1 MRIVVTVFALLLSF
15 SGYSQDVR
23 KFQSSTINVNNRG
36 ENTKKET
43 QDPTYITVNLE
54 TGTVLIDTKS
64 EEITKL
70 FEGQMGMTISQTMG
84 ELGDQFSLTLGEH
97 IFAHF
102 YVDDRAM
109 ILFTRNDLHP
119 MRWGLMLTGVSPVE

>member
-1 MRIVVTVFALLLSF
+1 MRIVVSVFLLLISF
-15 SGYSQDVR
+15 SGFSQDVR
-23 KFQSSTINVNNRG
+23 KFQSTNINVNNRG

-43 QDPTYITVNLE
+43 PDPTFITVNLE
-54 TGTVLIDTKS
+54 TGTLLIETKS
-64 EEITKL
+64 PEITTL

-119 MRWGLMLTGVSPVE
+119 MRWGLMLTEVAPAE